1 MFLVSIVPPEH
12 PKARSRERPMSHC
25 AIITITT
32 TTTKQDGRKLCFLS
46 FSSKSHK
53 KRSSAHISSRKITRS
68 PLLPHFSLHVCVSG
82 LSAGYLV
89 LPLAFFLHLSV
100 QTVSACDTISIQSL
114 TLSLSHP
121 CTIPTV
127 PPAKITILDE
137 QGAAVLNNVVGPY
150 RENADINMTCISSG
164 GQPAPKVT
172 WWREHALLDDSYLV
186 LPDGT
191 VKNVLYLEKLSRHDL
206 HSVSCVNVV

>member
-1 MFLVSIVPPEH
+1 MVSIVPPER

-25 AIITITT
+25 AIITTITT

-53 KRSSAHISSRKITRS
+53 KRSSAHISSGKITRT
-68 PLLPHFSLHVCVSG
+68 PLLPRFSLHVCVSG

-114 TLSLSHP
+114 TLSLSSLHHP
-121 CTIPTV
+121 NSTAGEDYHPGRAGGGRAEQRRRTV
-127 PPAKITILDE
+127 PGE
-137 QGAAVLNNVVGPY
+137 CG
-150 RENADINMTCISSG
+150 
-164 GQPAPKVT
+164 
-172 WWREHALLDDSYLV
+172 H
-186 LPDGT
+186 
-191 VKNVLYLEKLSRHDL
+191 
-206 HSVSCVNVV
+206 